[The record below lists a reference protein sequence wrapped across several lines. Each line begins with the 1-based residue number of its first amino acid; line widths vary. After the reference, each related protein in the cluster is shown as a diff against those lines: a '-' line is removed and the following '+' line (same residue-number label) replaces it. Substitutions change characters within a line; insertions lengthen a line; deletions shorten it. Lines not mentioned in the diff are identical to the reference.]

1 MLYRDRFVKWDCE
14 KFDVVEQDAYHV
26 VDTMYGQLP
35 QLEKDIFW
43 DQEVIDLPVTQATQS
58 YKKVN
63 FQGSADGRLYD
74 IYIPHTFVSFY
85 IPWSRDL
92 LCRMLTVIWF
102 TGVSHFVHGVS
113 AGWSFRHGFI

>member
-1 MLYRDRFVKWDCE
+1 
-14 KFDVVEQDAYHV
+14 VEQDAYHV

-85 IPWSRDL
+85 IP
-92 LCRMLTVIWF
+92 
-102 TGVSHFVHGVS
+102 
-113 AGWSFRHGFI
+113 